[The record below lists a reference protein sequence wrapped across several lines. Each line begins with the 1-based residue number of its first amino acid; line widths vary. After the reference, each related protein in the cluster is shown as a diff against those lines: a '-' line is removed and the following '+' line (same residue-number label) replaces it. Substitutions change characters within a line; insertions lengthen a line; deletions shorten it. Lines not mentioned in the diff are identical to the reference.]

1 MYGLWAVIV
10 HKPQGYGT
18 MMVRSPCDVSTIFRR
33 VYIGFHQPFVS
44 FQYLSSDDV
53 YNTTTQ
59 TDSIANGVKREP
71 EEGAGA
77 HRSAGCF

>member
-1 MYGLWAVIV
+1 MIF
-10 HKPQGYGT
+10 QGGGPD
-18 MMVRSPCDVSTIFRR
+18 PCPPSGSALV
-33 VYIGFHQPFVS
+33 GFHLPFVS

-59 TDSIANGVKREP
+59 SDSVANGVKTEP

-77 HRSAGCF
+77 HSSAGCF